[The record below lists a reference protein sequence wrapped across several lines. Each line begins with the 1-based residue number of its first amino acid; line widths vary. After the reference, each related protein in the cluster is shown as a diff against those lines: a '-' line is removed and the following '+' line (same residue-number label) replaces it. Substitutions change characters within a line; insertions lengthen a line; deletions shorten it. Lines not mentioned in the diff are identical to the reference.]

1 MKKVINLLCLTIILI
16 SCSSEQESSS
26 LTQGLNNQILNYD
39 GVDREYLQ
47 YIPSTYDGS
56 NKLPVLLNFHGF
68 GSSASDYMQYTD
80 MTSLAESEGFV
91 LVYPQGSDLNGSPH
105 WNAALKGGDNK
116 SNADDLGFIEAL
128 INKLSNQ
135 NLIDNK
141 RVYAIGYSN
150 GGMMSYAMACHKSN
164 LVAAIASVSGTMLY
178 ISNCEPNRSIPLLNI
193 HGTED
198 PTLPYNGNNYYNS
211 VDDALNF
218 WNTNNNSDPS
228 PNTTLLN
235 TNLNN
240 IQFFGFSNSDNISVD
255 HYKIINGG
263 HVWFDININGKN
275 TSELV
280 WEFFSKYDINGRI
293 DTNQ

>member
-80 MTSLAESEGFV
+80 MSSLAESEGFV

-150 GGMMSYAMACHKSN
+150 GGMMSYALGCYKSD
-164 LVAAIASVSGTMLY
+164 LISAIGSVSGYMLQNECTP
-178 ISNCEPNRSIPLLNI
+178 SHSIPLIKL
-193 HGTED
+193 HGTND
-198 PTLPYNGNNYYNS
+198 YYDGGGVYNS
-211 VDDALNF
+211 VESVLDFWKNF
-218 WNTNNNSDPS
+218 
-228 PNTTLLN
+228 
-235 TNLNN
+235 NN
-240 IQFFGFSNSDNISVD
+240 ITGDPNLDSFNDNGTLIEKYSYINSNNILID
-255 HYKIINGG
+255 HYKVIEGDHIWFNFNYKGNTTNKII
-263 HVWFDININGKN
+263 WDFFSQFDINGYI
-275 TSELV
+275 E
-280 WEFFSKYDINGRI
+280 
-293 DTNQ
+293 